1 MRLTWC
7 SSDSA
12 GKTHPG
18 LRSVVGSVQGREGGT
33 GPKLEP
39 EPMVGF
45 CWWEWDPDDHIWGSS
60 QFFRVLGIGLLIPFR

>member
-1 MRLTWC
+1 M
-7 SSDSA
+7 
-12 GKTHPG
+12 
-18 LRSVVGSVQGREGGT
+18 GSVQGREGRT